1 MADQIPL
8 QEVFLYKSNWT
19 AEKDSFVLSIIAK
32 SKTKGEW
39 DGSVIPFDLL
49 EHAVG
54 VLTAEMGLPFTS
66 RDVYERFR
74 FLEHRYRAFKL
85 VLDTEGVF
93 WNVNTNVVFTSESI
107 WKAIFKKNNLCSA
120 YYYYGDPEYRRLTQL
135 FGPLTV
141 KKERHTEVVIIS
153 DGTAPLGEQ
162 TMPSHR
168 GRPPASPTL
177 VVSES
182 VYSPITTNATK
193 LRRRLFDEDGL
204 NVDGGPTIEAPGI
217 FYVPIQD
224 GELIPKCAKTNTRN
238 PSKKTIKPSA
248 SPHAS
253 SCGSTSSIAWWRNA
267 FK

>member
-19 AEKDSFVLSIIAK
+19 AEKDSLMLSIIAK

-49 EHAVG
+49 EHAAN
-54 VLTAEMGLPFTS
+54 VLMAKMGLPFTS
-66 RDVYERFR
+66 HDVYERFR
-74 FLEHRYRAFKL
+74 FFEHRYRAFTLK
-85 VLDTEGVF
+85 V
-93 WNVNTNVVFTSESI
+93 
-107 WKAIFKKNNLCSA
+107 IFKKNNLCSA
-120 YYYYGDPEYRRLTQL
+120 YYYYGDPEYRQLTQL

-141 KKERHTEVVIIS
+141 KKEHHTEVVIIS

-193 LRRRLFDEDGL
+193 LRSRLFDEDEL
-204 NVDGGPTIEAPGI
+204 NVDGGPTMEASGN
-217 FYVPIQD
+217 FYMPIQD
-224 GELIPKCAKTNTRN
+224 GELISKCAKTNMRK
-238 PSKKTIKPSA
+238 PSKKTIKPSS

-253 SCGSTSSIAWWRNA
+253 SCRSTSTTAWRRNA

>member
-19 AEKDSFVLSIIAK
+19 AEKDSLVLSIIAK

-49 EHAVG
+49 EHAAG
-54 VLTAEMGLPFTS
+54 VLTTEMGLPFTS
-66 RDVYERFR
+66 RDVYDRFR
-74 FLEHRYRAFKL
+74 FFEHRYRAFKL
-85 VLDTEGVF
+85 VLDTKGVF
-93 WNVNTNVVFTSESI
+93 WNVNTNVVFASESI

-135 FGPLTV
+135 FGPF
-141 KKERHTEVVIIS
+141 IILS
-153 DGTAPLGEQ
+153 CAADYS
-162 TMPSHR
+162 MKMDF
-168 GRPPASPTL
+168 
-177 VVSES
+177 S
-182 VYSPITTNATK
+182 VPEN
-193 LRRRLFDEDGL
+193 
-204 NVDGGPTIEAPGI
+204 